1 MTVETR
7 PSRIGLV
14 ADGHNPYHSFMAE
27 EGVTMKPNSGR
38 YTIPI
43 ALMAAT
49 LSTAV
54 FSQAQKPTNSKT
66 AMSAITVVDAGGRTV
81 GRLDSNR
88 VFALAGTVPLWL
100 ELDQA
105 PGADPTKLA
114 WANALLLFSNASC
127 TGTPYVF
134 PPGAQ
139 LGGYPT
145 RTVTLP
151 SGQSW
156 LYVVSGT
163 PVSVTIA
170 ATYIGGTCSASPSP
184 GNAFAVPLGT
194 PIDLSAQ
201 FTLPLTLQ

>member
-1 MTVETR
+1 M
-7 PSRIGLV
+7 
-14 ADGHNPYHSFMAE
+14 
-27 EGVTMKPNSGR
+27 MKTQAGR
-38 YTIPI
+38 HAFPT
-43 ALMAAT
+43 ALLFAA

-54 FSQAQKPTNSKT
+54 PAQAQRTPNSKIT
-66 AMSAITVVDAGGRTV
+66 MSAITVVDAGGRTV
-81 GRLDSNR
+81 GRLDNNR
-88 VFALAGTVPLWL
+88 IFALAGTVPLWL

-114 WANALLLFSNASC
+114 WANALLLFANTSC

-170 ATYIGGTCSASPSP
+170 ATYIGGTCSPSPSP
-184 GNAFAVPLGT
+184 GSAFVVPLGT

>member
-43 ALMAAT
+43 ALIAAT

-114 WANALLLFSNASC
+114 WANALPRKNSSALNSGFSDLVELRLL
-127 TGTPYVF
+127 
-134 PPGAQ
+134 
-139 LGGYPT
+139 T
-145 RTVTLP
+145 R
-151 SGQSW
+151 
-156 LYVVSGT
+156 
-163 PVSVTIA
+163 
-170 ATYIGGTCSASPSP
+170 SAVLLHLILVE
-184 GNAFAVPLGT
+184 F
-194 PIDLSAQ
+194 
-201 FTLPLTLQ
+201 